1 MANALY
7 MAIATDCG
15 FFKFSNTTANTLK
28 MASLCV
34 AAGARPNVISET
46 IEAVSAA
53 RLELTKQ
60 IMQTIAFYKDNR
72 VATIEISPA
81 VMAILGDDT
90 DGFVDIIRNVDT
102 VDVAI
107 LLKGESPNRT
117 RISLRSKGTD
127 VNAIANHFGGGGHIR
142 AAGCTIDASIDEAK
156 SRLLEVIK

>member
-1 MANALY
+1 M
-7 MAIATDCG
+7 CR
-15 FFKFSNTTANTLK
+15 
-28 MASLCV
+28 CW
-34 AAGARPNVISET
+34 ARPNVISET

-60 IMQTIAFYKDNR
+60 VMQTIAFYKDNR
-72 VATIEISPA
+72 VATIELSPA
-81 VMAILGDDT
+81 VMSILGDDT

-142 AAGCTIDASIDEAK
+142 AAGCTIEGSIDEAK

>member
-1 MANALY
+1 
-7 MAIATDCG
+7 
-15 FFKFSNTTANTLK
+15 

-46 IEAVSAA
+46 IEAISAA

-60 IMQTIAFYKDNR
+60 VMQTIAFYKDNR
-72 VATIEISPA
+72 VATIELSPE
-81 VMAILGDDT
+81 VMSILGDDT

-117 RISLRSKGTD
+117 RISLKGTD

-142 AAGCTIDASIDEAK
+142 AAGCTIEGSIDEAK